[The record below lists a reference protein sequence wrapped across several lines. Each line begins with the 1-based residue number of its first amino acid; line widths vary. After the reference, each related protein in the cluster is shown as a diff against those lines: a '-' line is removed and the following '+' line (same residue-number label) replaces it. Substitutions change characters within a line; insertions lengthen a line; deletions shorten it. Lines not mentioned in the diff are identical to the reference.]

1 MNIAQALALRGEV
14 DSYERQEN
22 LWILEHLLQ
31 RSALELK
38 VRADLEL
45 SEQQQQDYVQALA
58 RIAAGEP
65 LAYITGS
72 QPFWTLDL
80 VVTPDTLVPRP
91 DTEVL
96 VETVLLLD
104 LPENSQVV
112 DLGTGTGAIALAL
125 ASERP
130 NWQVLATDIYPPTL
144 AVAQHNAEKHALHHV
159 QFACGAWYD
168 ALTQLPVATQFD
180 LIVSNPPY
188 IDAVDP
194 HMPALHCE
202 PERALVADK
211 QGLADLELIIQQA
224 HAWLK
229 PLGWLVLEHGYD
241 QGLAVRQLFEQCAF
255 VEVKTIQ
262 DYAGQDRVSLGQYRP
277 T

>member
-1 MNIAQALALRGEV
+1 MNIGQALALRGEV

-31 RSALELK
+31 RNALELK
-38 VRADLEL
+38 VRSDLEL
-45 SEQQQQDYVQALA
+45 TEQQQQDYEQALA

-80 VVTPDTLVPRP
+80 SVTADTLVPRP

-96 VETVLLLD
+96 VETVLALD
-104 LPENSQVV
+104 LPEYSQVV

-130 NWQVLATDIYPPTL
+130 QWHVLATDIYLPTL
-144 AVAQHNAEKHALHHV
+144 DVAKHNAEKHGLHQV
-159 QFACGAWYD
+159 RFACGAWYS
-168 ALTQLPVATQFD
+168 ALAKLPEQVKFD

-194 HMPALHCE
+194 HMQALHCE
-202 PERALVADK
+202 PERALVAGK
-211 QGLADLELIIQQA
+211 QGLADLERIIQQA
-224 HAWLK
+224 QDWLQ
-229 PLGWLVLEHGYD
+229 PQGWVVLEHGYD
-241 QGLAVRQLFEQCAF
+241 QGLAVRYVFEQAGF
-255 VEVKTIQ
+255 TAVHTIK
-262 DYAGQDRVSLGQYRP
+262 DYAGQDRVSLGQYCP
-277 T
+277 D